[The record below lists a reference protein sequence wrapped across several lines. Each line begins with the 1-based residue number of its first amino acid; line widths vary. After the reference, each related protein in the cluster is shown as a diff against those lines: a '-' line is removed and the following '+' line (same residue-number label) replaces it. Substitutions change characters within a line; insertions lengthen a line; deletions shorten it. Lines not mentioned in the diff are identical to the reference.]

1 MSQTGNFFIKQIIK
15 SNCSPQKVISICDQ
29 LVESGLNNRAYFK
42 ALELSNAHGKTDISN
57 LILKRIQ
64 RQKKMLRPSSF
75 WPLLVNQ
82 AFTCFAYHQVKKN
95 FWCFFYLSFLDRTV

>member
-42 ALELSNAHGKTDISN
+42 ALELSNAHRKTEMSN

-64 RQKKMLRPSSF
+64 RQKEMLRPSSF

-82 AFTCFAYHQVKKN
+82 AFTCFAYHRVKKKYN
-95 FWCFFYLSFLDRTV
+95 FFLIYPS